1 MVVIRL
7 SRAGAKKRPFYHI
20 CVSDRRNKRDG
31 SFIEKLGFY
40 NPIAKETEE
49 KIKFDKERY
58 DYWVSV
64 GAQPSDTVMMLLKRS
79 QMTDEEIAKLEQKKI
94 DAKQKRK
101 EQEIL
106 KKQEEAKAAEAEEA
120 PAEEAPAEEAP
131 AEEAPAE
138 EAPAEEAPAEEAPAE
153 EAPAEEAPA
162 EEAPAEEAPAEEA
175 PAEEAPAEEAPAE
188 EAPAEE
194 APAEEAKKHQL
205 KKHQLK
211 KHQLKKLLLKKLLLK
226 KHLLKKHQLKKHLLK
241 KHLLKK
247 HQPKKLLLKKHLLK
261 KHQLKKHLLKKHLL
275 KKLLPKKL
283 NQKKR
288 KISNI
293 NNIPVA
299 KFGKT
304 HGLKGEIKVISYCD
318 PLENILTFSNFFLED
333 KSPLKIRFVS
343 TSKSF
348 IAKIESIDSIEDAKA
363 FVNKEIFVPIEE
375 IRQDDDAIYWNDLI
389 GCDVIDQN
397 SKLLGKIYKLEN
409 HGASDLIFIQ
419 TNQEDIIIP
428 LEDQFLGKF
437 DIEANVLNVN
447 WE

>member
-1 MVVIRL
+1 M
-7 SRAGAKKRPFYHI
+7 
-20 CVSDRRNKRDG
+20 
-31 SFIEKLGFY
+31 
-40 NPIAKETEE
+40 
-49 KIKFDKERY
+49 
-58 DYWVSV
+58 
-64 GAQPSDTVMMLLKRS
+64 
-79 QMTDEEIAKLEQKKI
+79 
-94 DAKQKRK
+94 
-101 EQEIL
+101 
-106 KKQEEAKAAEAEEA
+106 
-120 PAEEAPAEEAP
+120 
-131 AEEAPAE
+131 
-138 EAPAEEAPAEEAPAE
+138 
-153 EAPAEEAPA
+153 
-162 EEAPAEEAPAEEA
+162 
-175 PAEEAPAEEAPAE
+175 
-188 EAPAEE
+188 
-194 APAEEAKKHQL
+194 
-205 KKHQLK
+205 
-211 KHQLKKLLLKKLLLK
+211 
-226 KHLLKKHQLKKHLLK
+226 LK

-247 HQPKKLLLKKHLLK
+247 HQPKKLLLRKLLLRKHLL
-261 KHQLKKHLLKKHLL
+261 
-275 KKLLPKKL
+275 KKL

-409 HGASDLIFIQ
+409 HGASDLIFIK